1 MRTTTI
7 EVNVGIG
14 ARPDRVFGAL
24 LDSSDLQAWFAES
37 AGTSV
42 RGRQYNFWGRTT
54 PEAPG
59 LDESHHELVDV
70 QRDRKLSYRW
80 KLRGADT
87 RVDVTLEPDGSH
99 TRVVLV
105 HDDAPARRVEEG
117 SLADW
122 WGLSLENLKA
132 WVERGRTGLKVDFTI
147 PPELEL
153 RLEIDVE
160 AKRALV
166 FRALI
171 DPKQI
176 ERWIGEPGHTAV
188 EPRVGGRLDF
198 GWGSEGGGP
207 IRILS
212 LQPDRELSYAWIYG
226 QEPETA
232 VTWSLVDS
240 NGGTHVTLVHLGFV
254 DTIHDRPYRT
264 GWTKFLNRV
273 KHMVE
278 SGASWKRAITVSH
291 DYEVAR

>member
-7 EVNVGIG
+7 EVNVGIQ
-14 ARPDRVFGAL
+14 ARPERVFAAL
-24 LDSSDLQAWFAES
+24 LDSSDLRTWFAES
-37 AGTSV
+37 AEASV
-42 RGRQYNFWGRTT
+42 SDRRYDFWGRTT

-59 LDESHHELVDV
+59 MDISHHELIDV
-70 QRDRKLSYRW
+70 ERDRKLSYGW
-80 KLRGADT
+80 KLRGANT
-87 RVDVTLEPDGSH
+87 RVDVTLEPDGAH
-99 TRVVLV
+99 TRVRLV
-105 HDDAPARRVEEG
+105 HDDTPARQVEEG

-122 WGLSLENLKA
+122 WGLSLENLKS
-132 WVERGRTGLKVDFTI
+132 WVERGRIGLKVDFAI

-153 RLEIDVE
+153 RLEVDVE
-160 AKRALV
+160 AKRAEV
-166 FRALI
+166 YRALT

-176 ERWIGEPGHTAV
+176 ERWIGEPGHTVV
-188 EPRVGGRLDF
+188 EPHVGGSLDF

-212 LQPDRELSYAWIYG
+212 LQPDREISYAWIYG
-226 QEPETA
+226 AEPETA

-240 NGGTHVTLVHLGFV
+240 DDGTHVTLVHLGFV

-278 SGASWKRAITVSH
+278 SGASWKRAVTVSH
-291 DYEVAR
+291 DYETTR